1 MAIYLYIN
9 VLKDITQKNT
19 NILVCRFS
27 YFQTY
32 FKVKENTSSIEKMR
46 KAQYKKR

>member
-1 MAIYLYIN
+1 M
-9 VLKDITQKNT
+9 TQKNT

-32 FKVKENTSSIEKMR
+32 FKVKENTSSGEKIL
-46 KAQYKKR
+46 KVQYKVR